1 MDLESLAAYVR
12 YFYYDHTIASIAVG
26 VVLIGLFC
34 YRPKAMFKVTA
45 LLLAFVVAA
54 YLFSQAIDMAGF
66 GRAQKKELIHK
77 VD

>member
-1 MDLESLAAYVR
+1 MNLESLAAHIR

-34 YRPKAMFKVTA
+34 FRPKAMFKVAA

-66 GRAQKKELIHK
+66 GRTQKKEMIHK